1 MVVKIAKHYE
11 FFICSSQLNPAP
23 IPLFHHYPCFDWIVY
38 TGGHTFFYLA
48 NVSCCIKLTLLS
60 NFASNFHAAVDGR
73 GSSPDGIE
81 MNELYGGAR
90 IR

>member
-1 MVVKIAKHYE
+1 M
-11 FFICSSQLNPAP
+11 Q
-23 IPLFHHYPCFDWIVY
+23 
-38 TGGHTFFYLA
+38 
-48 NVSCCIKLTLLS
+48 LTLLS

-90 IR
+90 IRCVPSRERRDGTAVVLNRFQGHGGKERDVLRLPVSLETVLRFQV